1 MTNAPLNKD
10 IHLHTF
16 YNFSPS
22 IFDPESK
29 PNKATKE
36 NIKKWQTYLEMVKS
50 FAEKERQFIPALNP
64 DEFVR
69 QACEKKTSENLIMI
83 YFRSEQIGYLSWDES
98 GFVVNEHSYNI
109 RKELTVLLKQV
120 WIKPEYRQRGIFKRV
135 MKLFPDLI
143 SPSLYIPHHVIR
155 MIASFPSLTF
165 NETAGAVLKH
175 LGFQRSLTDY
185 RKDFPKKRGIHF
197 KTVCLDDDPPVLP
210 PFDVVASEYGNK
222 CGDAFRLMI
231 EEFYAGQKGKDP
243 KVKWAD
249 ITKDFQDG
257 LCHISLVFDE
267 TALIGYVLW
276 QGQYILQAWLK
287 REYRGKRIYKRFID
301 LLPDL
306 CFLETGETFDYIR
319 AGYPAINSDRQSA
332 GMYEHLGFEK
342 METDNGSF
350 YQLSFPKNF

>member
-1 MTNAPLNKD
+1 MTNHPLNKD
-10 IHLHTF
+10 IHLHTL
-16 YNFSPS
+16 YNFSPL

-29 PNKATKE
+29 PNKASDE

-50 FAEKERQFIPALNP
+50 FAEEERQFVPALNS

-69 QACEKKTSENLIMI
+69 QACEKKTPENLIMI

-109 RKELTVLLKQV
+109 RKDLTVLLKQI
-120 WIKPEYRQRGIFKRV
+120 WIKPEYRRRGIFKRV
-135 MKLFPDLI
+135 MELFTDLV

-175 LGFQRSLTDY
+175 LGFQRNLTDY
-185 RKDFPKKRGIHF
+185 RKDFPKKRGVHF

-210 PFDVVASEYGNK
+210 PFDVAASEYGNK

-231 EEFYAGQKGKDP
+231 EEFYADQKGKEP
-243 KVKWAD
+243 KVIWKEVA
-249 ITKDFQDG
+249 KDFKDG

-267 TALIGYVLW
+267 KTLIGYVLW
-276 QGQYILQAWLK
+276 QGPYILQAWLK
-287 REYRGKRIYKRFID
+287 REYRGKGIYKRFID

-319 AGYPAINSDRQSA
+319 AGYHALNSDRQSA
-332 GMYEHLGFEK
+332 EMYEHLGFEK
-342 METDNGSF
+342 TETDNGSF
-350 YQLSFPKNF
+350 YQLSFPKTF